1 MLGSWRSHEEYQ
13 TFVRSSLRAYA
24 ILNPAALLEYQTEIE
39 KLYILDLDPLKAII
53 APLYSMTGRP
63 SNFQPEI
70 FRALVLMNALHLS
83 PDQWTTKVRNN
94 PLLRI
99 ICGFPDNESLPAVAS
114 YYDFIHRIYA
124 LDEKPVFRNPKHK
137 PKKKLKKGEK
147 LPPKHPNI
155 VAKLVERILAGRRF
169 GRRPELVLQQIFA
182 RLSVDASLHIGLL
195 SESLSVSGDGTC
207 IETGASPFGR
217 KTCECRKNGV
227 YNCDCPRKFS
237 DPGAA
242 WGWDSHNERYFYGYT
257 GYFISTYNKALK
269 LDLPI
274 YLRLVSA
281 SRHDSISAVIS
292 IAEFRDLHPDLSID
306 TFIHDSAADNYATYH
321 LLNAWDINAVIA
333 LNLKRGPA
341 FKYPQHLSL
350 DGNGAPV
357 CPADR
362 R

>member
-155 VAKLVERILAGRRF
+155 VAKLVERF
-169 GRRPELVLQQIFA
+169 
-182 RLSVDASLHIGLL
+182 
-195 SESLSVSGDGTC
+195 
-207 IETGASPFGR
+207 
-217 KTCECRKNGV
+217 
-227 YNCDCPRKFS
+227 
-237 DPGAA
+237 
-242 WGWDSHNERYFYGYT
+242 
-257 GYFISTYNKALK
+257 
-269 LDLPI
+269 
-274 YLRLVSA
+274 
-281 SRHDSISAVIS
+281 
-292 IAEFRDLHPDLSID
+292 
-306 TFIHDSAADNYATYH
+306 
-321 LLNAWDINAVIA
+321 
-333 LNLKRGPA
+333 
-341 FKYPQHLSL
+341 
-350 DGNGAPV
+350 
-357 CPADR
+357 
-362 R
+362 